1 MSKYLRVW
9 AAYMYEWVLVGVGRL
24 CFLSV
29 GIKRADSRCENLKQ
43 SKV

>member
-1 MSKYLRVW
+1 MNKYLRVW
-9 AAYMYEWVLVGVGRL
+9 AAYEWVLVGVGRL